1 VGLHDRHAQTG
12 LAEPPGAHL
21 AGGPGAE
28 DHDIEL
34 SLAHRR
40 DATAHS
46 LRPMGPT
53 DSHIELPE
61 GRRHPLRT
69 IGERLAAA
77 LGLVVLVAL
86 STYLGRDGYVDPADD
101 SVSLLD
107 AFYYSTVTI
116 TTTGY
121 GDVRPESDE
130 ARLVTTVLVTPC
142 RILFLILLVGTTL
155 EVLTARTRAA
165 YRLSRWRRTLKDHV
179 IICGFGTKGRAAAT
193 TLLGHDYRADQLVV
207 VDESPSARADAT
219 AMGMSAV
226 AGSATTQHALRDA
239 GIADA
244 SAVVVA
250 LDRDDAAVL
259 ATLTARELNPHANI
273 SGAVREDENAHL
285 LHESGANSVITSS
298 GAAGRLLG
306 LATTA
311 PDIAQVLED
320 LLSVG
325 AGLDIVERP
334 VTQDEVGPLEELRSL
349 NPVVAVSRGGELLR
363 FDDPRAAELQAGDA
377 LVEVVSRK

>member
-1 VGLHDRHAQTG
+1 MGL
-12 LAEPPGAHL
+12 
-21 AGGPGAE
+21 
-28 DHDIEL
+28 
-34 SLAHRR
+34 
-40 DATAHS
+40 
-46 LRPMGPT
+46 T
-53 DSHIELPE
+53 DSHVELPE
-61 GRRHPLRT
+61 ERRHPLRT
-69 IGERLAAA
+69 ITDRLALAV
-77 LGLVVLVAL
+77 GLVAL
-86 STYLGRDGYVDPADD
+86 VALLAYIGRDGYIDPEDD
-101 SVSLLD
+101 TISLLD

-121 GDVRPESDE
+121 GDIRPVSDG
-130 ARLVTTVLVTPC
+130 ARLVTTLLVTPA
-142 RILFLILLVGTTL
+142 RVLFLILLVGTTL

-165 YRLSRWRRTLKDHV
+165 YRLSRWRRTLKNHV

-193 TLLGHDYRADQLVV
+193 TLLGHGYRADQLVV
-207 VDESPSARADAT
+207 VDESPSARAEAN

-244 SAVVVA
+244 AGVVVA

-259 ATLTARELNPHANI
+259 ATLTARELNPRANI
-273 SGAVREDENAHL
+273 AGAVREDENAHL

-325 AGLDIVERP
+325 TGLDIVERP
-334 VTQDEVGPLEELRSL
+334 LDDGEVGPLEELRSR

>member
-1 VGLHDRHAQTG
+1 MGL
-12 LAEPPGAHL
+12 
-21 AGGPGAE
+21 
-28 DHDIEL
+28 
-34 SLAHRR
+34 
-40 DATAHS
+40 
-46 LRPMGPT
+46 T
-53 DSHIELPE
+53 DSHVELPE
-61 GRRHPLRT
+61 ERRHPLRT
-69 IGERLAAA
+69 ITDRLALAV
-77 LGLVVLVAL
+77 GLVAL
-86 STYLGRDGYVDPADD
+86 VALLAYIGRDGYIDPEDD
-101 SVSLLD
+101 TISLLD

-121 GDVRPESDE
+121 GDIRPVSDG
-130 ARLVTTVLVTPC
+130 ARLVTTLLVTPA
-142 RILFLILLVGTTL
+142 RVLFLILLVGTTL

-193 TLLGHDYRADQLVV
+193 TLLGHGYRPGQLVV
-207 VDESPSARADAT
+207 VDERPSARAEAN

-244 SAVVVA
+244 AGVVVA

-259 ATLTARELNPHANI
+259 ATLTARELNPRANI
-273 SGAVREDENAHL
+273 AGAVREDENAHL

-334 VTQDEVGPLEELRSL
+334 LDDGEVGPLEDLRSR

>member
-1 VGLHDRHAQTG
+1 MGLN
-12 LAEPPGAHL
+12 
-21 AGGPGAE
+21 
-28 DHDIEL
+28 
-34 SLAHRR
+34 
-40 DATAHS
+40 
-46 LRPMGPT
+46 
-53 DSHIELPE
+53 DSHVELPE

-69 IGERLAAA
+69 IGERLALA

-86 STYLGRDGYVDPADD
+86 LAYIGRDGYFDPEDD
-101 SVSLLD
+101 TVSLLD

-121 GDVRPESDE
+121 GDIRPVSDG
-130 ARLVTTVLVTPC
+130 ARLVTTAVVTPA
-142 RILFLILLVGTTL
+142 RVLFLILLVGTTL

-165 YRLSRWRRTLKDHV
+165 YRLSRWRRNLKDHV

-193 TLLGHDYRADQLVV
+193 TLLGHGYRPEQLVV
-207 VDESPSARADAT
+207 VDDSAPARDKAT
-219 AMGMSAV
+219 SMGMSAV
-226 AGSATTQHALRDA
+226 AGSATTQHALMDA
-239 GIADA
+239 GIAEA

-250 LDRDDAAVL
+250 VDRDDAAVL
-259 ATLTARELNPHANI
+259 ATLTARELNPGANI
-273 SGAVREDENAHL
+273 VGAVREDENAHL

-298 GAAGRLLG
+298 SAAGRLLG
-306 LATTA
+306 LATTT

-334 VTQDEVGPLEELRSL
+334 VTEGDVGPLEELRSR